1 MKHIGKFPIG
11 VIGIIDRK
19 LFDVKKKIYMEYN
32 FFIFFAKRLLKFIE
46 YIGSDYFEEK
56 KVLSWKLFHLFS
68 HVEKPSINNPF
79 IFNWESVDSVIFSSN
94 KFFFKFNF
102 FEKEIPR
109 GKKFILSLWVVFTNW
124 NYSLFKS
131 V

>member
-56 KVLSWKLFHLFS
+56 KVLS
-68 HVEKPSINNPF
+68 
-79 IFNWESVDSVIFSSN
+79 
-94 KFFFKFNF
+94 
-102 FEKEIPR
+102 
-109 GKKFILSLWVVFTNW
+109 
-124 NYSLFKS
+124 
-131 V
+131 